1 VITDSDGSTAPG
13 TLTITFNDDAPTASN
28 EASQNVAE
36 GATVTGMLD
45 FVQGADGASVTA
57 INGTTLVFGGDGYSQ
72 VIDIGVG
79 TIKVKADG
87 TYSFTADASVD
98 NTNGPVAVNA
108 TYTVTDGDGDTA
120 TANIAF
126 AVTDANH
133 PTGGTAA
140 AAVDDDGLTGG
151 NPASTTGDINANAGD
166 NPADTSEAT
175 FTGVLGG
182 SVGGDTPGT
191 FSFAAL
197 NNTTG
202 TVGQEMVT
210 YSWNAGTNT
219 LTATV
224 TGGARDGTSL
234 FTVEVTDPA
243 TGAYHVTLLD
253 NVLQAQ
259 GPNNENDATVNLGYV
274 ITDSDGSTAPGT
286 LTITFNDDAPT
297 MGAIQNAIMPSVN
310 NTDAHGTWQPV
321 FGADGP
327 SATGAIGIAMGT
339 ASSGETYTITDTGTH
354 TAAGDEIFSVKVTS
368 GSSSYTFYEYT
379 HYDSGSLSA
388 EMFGYASLADAQA
401 GLGANEFF
409 TLTMSANGGYDFHL
423 VSNSLQTFQPFDFTA
438 LQPGNGAYAT
448 ITNGTFS
455 FQSGNDNIAGR
466 SILMDGFT
474 AANTDPNS
482 ANNKVFINNGAG
494 GGLGVNNGNL
504 DTGETIRFEFN
515 NIAGDSAY
523 VGLQSSVTIGIGKG
537 NNAANES
544 FLITIWNSN
553 HTVSHS
559 EIITQPDGTPIIIDA
574 AHWNGLTAADT
585 FFAFEQ
591 VDIKNLGGSA
601 GYTTSDDKVLITS
614 ISGASVVGST
624 TLTFTPTITDQD
636 GDTAQASS
644 DLSISL
650 VGTTNN
656 SNGYAETGTDTTAE
670 VVVASANADVLSGGS
685 GSGDT
690 VDYSNSTA
698 GVSVNLATNT
708 VSSGWATGDTISGF
722 ENAVGS
728 SFADTLTATNT
739 GSTLDGGANST
750 GGTDVLNG
758 GSGND
763 ILIASRAGT
772 DSLTGNGGS
781 DTFVLHAAGGANV
794 TINDF
799 NLLANDQL
807 IVDIG
812 QGLTF
817 TTAAAL
823 DASNFHTGDETNVAT
838 WNGGTGKEFTYNS
851 ATGELWYSAN
861 GTGSDKIDL
870 AHLSTGLP
878 MTAANIHTV

>member
-1 VITDSDGSTAPG
+1 
-13 TLTITFNDDAPTASN
+13 
-28 EASQNVAE
+28 
-36 GATVTGMLD
+36 
-45 FVQGADGASVTA
+45 
-57 INGTTLVFGGDGYSQ
+57 
-72 VIDIGVG
+72 
-79 TIKVKADG
+79 
-87 TYSFTADASVD
+87 
-98 NTNGPVAVNA
+98 
-108 TYTVTDGDGDTA
+108 
-120 TANIAF
+120 
-126 AVTDANH
+126 
-133 PTGGTAA
+133 
-140 AAVDDDGLTGG
+140 
-151 NPASTTGDINANAGD
+151 
-166 NPADTSEAT
+166 
-175 FTGVLGG
+175 
-182 SVGGDTPGT
+182 
-191 FSFAAL
+191 
-197 NNTTG
+197 
-202 TVGQEMVT
+202 
-210 YSWNAGTNT
+210 
-219 LTATV
+219 
-224 TGGARDGTSL
+224 
-234 FTVEVTDPA
+234 
-243 TGAYHVTLLD
+243 
-253 NVLQAQ
+253 
-259 GPNNENDATVNLGYV
+259 
-274 ITDSDGSTAPGT
+274 
-286 LTITFNDDAPT
+286 
-297 MGAIQNAIMPSVN
+297 
-310 NTDAHGTWQPV
+310 
-321 FGADGP
+321 
-327 SATGAIGIAMGT
+327 
-339 ASSGETYTITDTGTH
+339 
-354 TAAGDEIFSVKVTS
+354 
-368 GSSSYTFYEYT
+368 
-379 HYDSGSLSA
+379 
-388 EMFGYASLADAQA
+388 
-401 GLGANEFF
+401 
-409 TLTMSANGGYDFHL
+409 
-423 VSNSLQTFQPFDFTA
+423 
-438 LQPGNGAYAT
+438 
-448 ITNGTFS
+448 
-455 FQSGNDNIAGR
+455 
-466 SILMDGFT
+466 
-474 AANTDPNS
+474 
-482 ANNKVFINNGAG
+482 
-494 GGLGVNNGNL
+494 
-504 DTGETIRFEFN
+504 
-515 NIAGDSAY
+515 
-523 VGLQSSVTIGIGKG
+523 
-537 NNAANES
+537 
-544 FLITIWNSN
+544 
-553 HTVSHS
+553 
-559 EIITQPDGTPIIIDA
+559 
-574 AHWNGLTAADT
+574 
-585 FFAFEQ
+585 
-591 VDIKNLGGSA
+591 
-601 GYTTSDDKVLITS
+601 
-614 ISGASVVGST
+614 VVGST

-656 SNGYAETGTDTTAE
+656 SNGYTETGTDTTAE